1 MWPTCSC
8 PRQATGLPPRATP
21 RILLPVNVIHRGDSG
36 EAIRDIQHRLLE
48 LGLTVHPDELEGRFG
63 PSTEAAVRAFQQR
76 RGLPSDGMVGSDTWG
91 QLVEAGY
98 RIGDRVLYLRSPAF
112 RGDDVR
118 ELQRRL
124 NALGFDAGRED
135 GIFGPRTE
143 DAVVEFQRNVGE
155 NADGIIGPGTIQ
167 AIDRF
172 RPAVEGP
179 SRAVVREEEDVR
191 RIEEEHTLAG
201 SRVAI
206 DPGHGPGD
214 PGNVGPGGL
223 AETEAAMLL
232 AKDLAE
238 ELRARGAMPTI
249 LRRDDDDPTPSER
262 AVLANQLGAA
272 VCVSVHMNGSEQ
284 TAEGATCF
292 YYGTEETHSP
302 AGQRLAEVIQEE
314 LTRMGLMDGR
324 THRLAVA
331 ILRETRM
338 PAVQVEPC
346 FITSPKE
353 ERLVTDPVSRR
364 RVAAAIAV
372 GVERFFGPVESGAE
386 CRAASG

>member
-1 MWPTCSC
+1 
-8 PRQATGLPPRATP
+8 
-21 RILLPVNVIHRGDSG
+21 VNIIHRGDSG
-36 EAIRDIQHRLLE
+36 EAIRDIQHRLLD
-48 LGLTVHPDELEGRFG
+48 LGLPVHPNELEGRFG

-76 RGLPSDGMVGSDTWG
+76 RGLPSDGMVGADTWG

-98 RIGDRVLYLRSPAF
+98 RLGDRVLYLRSPAF

-135 GIFGPRTE
+135 GIFGARTE
-143 DAVVEFQRNVGE
+143 GAIVEFQRNVGE
-155 NADGIIGPGTIQ
+155 NADGIVGPGTTQ

-191 RIEEEHTLAG
+191 RIEEEQTLAG

-206 DPGHGPGD
+206 DPGHGPSD

-238 ELRARGAMPTI
+238 ELRARGAIPTI

-262 AVLANQLGAA
+262 AQLANELGAA
-272 VCVSVHMNGSEQ
+272 VCISIHMNGGER
-284 TAEGATCF
+284 TAEGTTCF

-302 AGQRLAEVIQEE
+302 AGLRLAEVIQEE
-314 LTRMGLMDGR
+314 LTSRMGLMDGR

-331 ILRETRM
+331 MLRETRM

-346 FITSPKE
+346 FITSPNE
-353 ERLVTDPVSRR
+353 ERLVAEPAARG
-364 RVAAAIAV
+364 RVAAAIAA
-372 GVERFFGPVESGAE
+372 GVERFFGAVES
-386 CRAASG
+386 RAGHRAVSG

>member
-1 MWPTCSC
+1 MN
-8 PRQATGLPPRATP
+8 
-21 RILLPVNVIHRGDSG
+21 IIHRGDSG
-36 EAIRDIQHRLLE
+36 EAIRDIQHRLLD
-48 LGLTVHPDELEGRFG
+48 LGLPVHPNELEGRFG
-63 PSTEAAVRAFQQR
+63 PSTESAVRAFQQR
-76 RGLPSDGMVGSDTWG
+76 RGLPSDGMVGADTWG

-98 RIGDRVLYLRSPAF
+98 RLGDRVLYLRSPAF

-135 GIFGPRTE
+135 GIFGARTE
-143 DAVVEFQRNVGE
+143 GAIVEFQRNVGE
-155 NADGIIGPGTIQ
+155 NADGIVGPGTTQ

-179 SRAVVREEEDVR
+179 SRAVVREKEDVR
-191 RIEEEHTLAG
+191 RIEEEQTLAG

-238 ELRARGAMPTI
+238 EFRARGAIPTI

-262 AVLANQLGAA
+262 ALLANELGAA
-272 VCVSVHMNGSEQ
+272 VCISVHMNGGER

-302 AGQRLAEVIQEE
+302 AGHRLAEVIQEE
-314 LTRMGLMDGR
+314 LTSRMGLMDGR

-346 FITSPKE
+346 FITSPNE
-353 ERLVTDPVSRR
+353 ERLVADPVARR
-364 RVAAAIAV
+364 RVAAAIAA
-372 GVERFFGPVESGAE
+372 GVERFFGVVESRAGR
-386 CRAASG
+386 RAASG